1 MILISMSFHIQK
13 RDGSRVEFS
22 TDKFRERI
30 QSLINISPSLNHVD
44 VDLVTK
50 KFTQS
55 MCDNITTKEFYDLA
69 AETCA
74 CMSTTHPDYSE
85 LAGRLTVF
93 YINKIT
99 SDCYFD
105 VTSQQYYAG
114 MLDDS
119 VWTIMLEFA
128 SEIQKELV
136 YERDYLFD
144 YFGIKTLEKSY
155 LMTIKGVLLERPQH
169 LWMRVALGIHK
180 SDLPN
185 VFRTYHELSQ
195 KYYIHATPTLFNAGT
210 RNAQMASCFLLQ
222 MTEDSLEGIYDTLG
236 KCAQISKYA
245 GGIGLAIHKIRAT
258 GSYIAGTNG
267 RSNGLVPMLRVFNE
281 TSRYVDQGGGKRKGT
296 NAVYLEPWHA
306 DIEDWLQLKRNSGK
320 EELRCRDLFYGLW
333 VSDLFM
339 KRVEADLQWSLFCPK
354 DGNSSNSFKF

>member
-1 MILISMSFHIQK
+1 MSFSIHK
-13 RDGSRVEFS
+13 RDGSRVTFCDS
-22 TDKFRERI
+22 FFRKRI
-30 QSLINISPSLNHVD
+30 QGLVNIDPPLSHVD
-44 VDLVTK
+44 IYLVSK
-50 KFTQS
+50 KFAKS
-55 MCDNITTKEFYDLA
+55 MCTDMSTKEFYDLA

-74 CMSTTHPDYSE
+74 YMSTIHPDYSE
-85 LAGRLTVF
+85 LAARFTVF
-93 YINKIT
+93 YINKVT
-99 SDCYFD
+99 SPCYFD
-105 VTSQQYYAG
+105 VARELYYAN
-114 MLDDS
+114 MLDES
-119 VWTIMLEFA
+119 VWAILLEFH
-128 SEIQKELV
+128 SEIQKEFV

-155 LMTIKGVLLERPQH
+155 LIKVKGRLLERPQH

-180 SDLPN
+180 SDLEN

-210 RNAQMASCFLLQ
+210 RNPQMASCFLLQ
-222 MTEDSLEGIYDTLG
+222 MTEDSLDGIYDTLG

-306 DIEDWLQLKRNSGK
+306 DIEDWLQLKKNSGK

-333 VSDLFM
+333 VPDLFM
-339 KRVEADLQWSLFCPK
+339 KRVEADLKWSLFCPK
-354 DGNSSNSFKF
+354 DGNSSKP

>member
-1 MILISMSFHIQK
+1 MSFFIQK
-13 RDGSRVEFS
+13 RDGSREEFS
-22 TDKFRERI
+22 SDFFRKRI
-30 QSLINISPSLNHVD
+30 QGLVNINPPLSHVD
-44 VDLVTK
+44 IYLVSK
-50 KFTQS
+50 KFAQT
-55 MCDNITTKEFYDLA
+55 MCTDMSTKEFYDLA

-74 CMSTTHPDYSE
+74 YMSTIHPDYSE
-85 LAGRLTVF
+85 LAARFTMF

-99 SDCYFD
+99 SPCYFD
-105 VTSQQYYAG
+105 VARELYYAN
-114 MLDDS
+114 MLDES
-119 VWTIMLEFA
+119 VWAILLEFH
-128 SEIQKELV
+128 SEIQKEFV

-155 LMTIKGVLLERPQH
+155 LITIKGKIVERPQH

-222 MTEDSLEGIYDTLG
+222 MTEDSLDGIYDTLG

-245 GGIGLAIHKIRAT
+245 GGIGLAIHKIRAS

-267 RSNGLVPMLRVFNE
+267 KSNGLVPMLRVFNE

-306 DIEDWLQLKRNSGK
+306 DIEDWLQLKKNSGK

-333 VSDLFM
+333 VPDLFM
-339 KRVEADLQWSLFCPK
+339 KRVEADLKWSLFCPK
-354 DGNSSNSFKF
+354 DGNSSNPLFLKVI